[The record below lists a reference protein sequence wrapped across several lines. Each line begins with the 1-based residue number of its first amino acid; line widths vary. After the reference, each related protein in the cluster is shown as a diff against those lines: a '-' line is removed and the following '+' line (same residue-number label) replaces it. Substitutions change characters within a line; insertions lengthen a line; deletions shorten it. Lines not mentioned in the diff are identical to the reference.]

1 MKNNLWIWVIAL
13 IIVNTGW
20 YFASQQGASQEI
32 NRPGAEFSSSRNAE
46 ASSLIGDTSEVEI
59 SHCFESTNGTTQN
72 ASVQIERDSKI
83 IYKWEGT
90 TDDGCVTKLIESE
103 DGKLVIYT
111 VVDDGVQ
118 STVTL
123 VTWPLKSSFIP
134 GVVLFSVLT
143 IAVAYGEVFVKKVV
157 KKKIEKAAVVET
169 EMVSVEVHQDTSSIW
184 QDPVKL

>member
-1 MKNNLWIWVIAL
+1 MKNNLWVWVIAL
-13 IIVNTGW
+13 VIVNTGW
-20 YFASQQGASQEI
+20 YFVSQQGASQEI
-32 NRPGAEFSSSRNAE
+32 NRPGADFSTSRNA
-46 ASSLIGDTSEVEI
+46 AVSSFIGDTSELEV
-59 SHCFESTNGTTQN
+59 SHCFESTNGTKLN

-90 TDDGCVTKLIESE
+90 TDDGCIIEIIESE

-111 VVDDGVQ
+111 VVDEGVE

-143 IAVAYGEVFVKKVV
+143 IAVAYGEVFVKKAV
-157 KKKIEKAAVVET
+157 KKKIEKATVVESET
-169 EMVSVEVHQDTSSIW
+169 VSAEVHQDTSSIW

>member
-1 MKNNLWIWVIAL
+1 MGPHKTLL
-13 IIVNTGW
+13 
-20 YFASQQGASQEI
+20 FKSKEI
-32 NRPGAEFSSSRNAE
+32 
-46 ASSLIGDTSEVEI
+46 
-59 SHCFESTNGTTQN
+59 Q
-72 ASVQIERDSKI
+72 KI

-111 VVDDGVQ
+111 AVDDGVQ

-169 EMVSVEVHQDTSSIW
+169 ETVSVEVHQDTSSIW
-184 QDPVKL
+184 QVPREIVITGNLLNSFV